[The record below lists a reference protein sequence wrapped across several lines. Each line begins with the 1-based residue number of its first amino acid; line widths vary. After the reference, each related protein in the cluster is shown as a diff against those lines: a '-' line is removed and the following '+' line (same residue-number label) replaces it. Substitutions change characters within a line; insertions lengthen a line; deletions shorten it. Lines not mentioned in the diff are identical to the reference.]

1 VSLCRC
7 GILDLFRTDG
17 IKLER
22 LFSETAGSKMSD
34 YNNNCLVRCGLCGED
49 EYKGVALM
57 SGSSYDGRYA
67 CNMCVAYSH
76 SSSNPWVCDEF
87 KRVCPFCACDKGLDF
102 DCGYYGASHN
112 IKKNFKCCERCYN
125 EIAKPF
131 NEYIDKALKR
141 ADETEA
147 KECLGKC
154 GAMLKPEKGI
164 SRVCKDCWK
173 SGVNEEG
180 FEPFKDLWNCSARCG
195 NRLTNEGRG
204 EPRLCDACETE
215 MMCRRCGVIAVHR
228 TQKICD
234 LCEEGN
240 C

>member
-1 VSLCRC
+1 M
-7 GILDLFRTDG
+7 FETPG
-17 IKLER
+17 IKVEGDFSR
-22 LFSETAGSKMSD
+22 LVGSKMSD
-34 YNNNCLVRCGLCGED
+34 YNNNCLVRCGLCGDD

-57 SGSSYDGRYA
+57 SGSLYAGKYA

-87 KRVCPFCACDKGLDF
+87 KKVCPFCACDKGLDF

-141 ADETEA
+141 ADEIEA
-147 KECLGKC
+147 KKK
-154 GAMLKPEKGI
+154 A
-164 SRVCKDCWK
+164 
-173 SGVNEEG
+173 EET
-180 FEPFKDLWNCSARCG
+180 E
-195 NRLTNEGRG
+195 
-204 EPRLCDACETE
+204 ETE
-215 MMCRRCGVIAVHR
+215 MMCRRCEVIAVHR